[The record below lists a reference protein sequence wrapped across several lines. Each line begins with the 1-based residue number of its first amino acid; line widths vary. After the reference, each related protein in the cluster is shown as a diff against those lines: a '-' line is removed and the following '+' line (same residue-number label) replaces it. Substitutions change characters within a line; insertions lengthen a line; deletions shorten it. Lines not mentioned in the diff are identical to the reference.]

1 MHIYAFKKCIQY
13 TKNNDRIFWRHPHK
27 GIPIPNQHQVA
38 REGIVALF
46 VVKSRFRLYIHKVL
60 VIWYIMVFI
69 LILFV
74 MAGTAAVKMV
84 TASMSP
90 VVLSAEVTT
99 YLKQTQMYSS
109 TCNGNVNEGFS
120 QVRRQLLIDMFMR
133 LNVIVIF

>member
-1 MHIYAFKKCIQY
+1 MHIYAFKNVFSILKIITEFSGATH
-13 TKNNDRIFWRHPHK
+13 TKES
-27 GIPIPNQHQVA
+27 QSTSS

-84 TASMSP
+84 MSP